1 MSNIKKNVFL
11 TLFIVISLIVP
22 SFRIQGATNK
32 PYITCKE
39 KICEIGDKFYV
50 KLKGVGTESYVIA
63 DETVATVNEKGKVK
77 TKRAGKTKLTITGE
91 NGKKY
96 TCKIKVYDTN
106 RCKDA
111 VTVKSKSS
119 KKSASIKSK
128 DVPEEN
134 FHVEKATL
142 INFSNILYT
151 KGTPDGLV
159 YLKKSKITDKLTYK
173 DSDCRLQKEVIK
185 PLSQMLEDAYAAG
198 KFKYTI
204 IGGGGYRE
212 FATQE
217 RYWTRRQNMYPGYAD
232 DPYNNGG
239 VICVPPVCSEHR
251 TGFAIDFDATKE
263 GFKWLKE
270 NCYKYGFIHRYEGD
284 KTTYTGVMDEDE
296 HYTYVGKDI
305 AATCYLE
312 HLCLEEYY
320 EKYVN

>member
-1 MSNIKKNVFL
+1 M
-11 TLFIVISLIVP
+11 
-22 SFRIQGATNK
+22 
-32 PYITCKE
+32 
-39 KICEIGDKFYV
+39 
-50 KLKGVGTESYVIA
+50 IA
-63 DETVATVNEKGKVK
+63 DETVAKVNEKGKVK

-96 TCKIKVYDTN
+96 TCKIKVFDTQ
-106 RCKDA
+106 RCNDA

-119 KKSASIKSK
+119 KKSASIKSS
-128 DVPEEN
+128 DVPAEN
-134 FHVEKATL
+134 YKVERGIL
-142 INFSNILYT
+142 VNFSNILFT
-151 KGTPDGLV
+151 KGTPENLV

-173 DSDCRLQKEVIK
+173 DSDCRLQAEIIK
-185 PLSQMLEDAYAAG
+185 PLSKMLEDAYAEG

-217 RYWTRRQNMYPGYAD
+217 RYWQRRANMYPGYAD

-251 TGFAIDFDATKE
+251 TGYAIDFDATKE

-284 KTTYTGVMDEDE
+284 KTAYTGVMDEDE

-312 HLCLEEYY
+312 DLCLEEYY
-320 EKYVN
+320 EKYVNVK